1 MPREAERPRLRVDD
15 FDYSLPASAIAQV
28 PVEPRDAA
36 RLLILDRARSTP
48 GRPHLAHSTFAAL
61 ADALRTGDLLVTN
74 DSRVIRA
81 RLPATRRTGGAA
93 EVLMLRPMDD
103 GSGRW
108 EALVRPSR
116 RVAVGD
122 TLTLRS
128 EDAIEVGER
137 LGSGTRAVR
146 FARDPLAV
154 MEVAGEMP
162 LPPYIHD
169 RSSAPERY
177 QTVYARPPGSAAA
190 PTAGLH
196 FTEPLLARL
205 ADRGIGRASVT
216 LHVGL
221 DTFRPVEG
229 EYIDEHRI
237 HREWYEIPRATA
249 RALPAARR
257 RGGRIVAVGTTTM
270 RVLETRAHGGP
281 PQGWSDLYITP
292 PYEFHAVDALITN
305 FHLPRSSL
313 LLLVTAF
320 VQAGMSRATP
330 YQARDTLLAAY
341 RAALG
346 EGYRFFSFGDAM
358 LIV

>member
-1 MPREAERPRLRVDD
+1 MPNDPDRARLRVDD
-15 FDYSLPASAIAQV
+15 FDYRLPAAAIAQV
-28 PVEPRDAA
+28 PAEPRDAA
-36 RLLILDRARSTP
+36 RLLVLDRGRSRP
-48 GRPHLAHSTFAAL
+48 GRPHLIHSTVADL
-61 ADALRTGDLLVTN
+61 GDALRAGDLLVAN

-81 RLPATRRTGGAA
+81 RLPAQRRTGGAA
-93 EVLMLRPMDD
+93 EVLMLRPMED

-122 TLTLRS
+122 PLTLRS
-128 EDAIEVGER
+128 GDTIEVGER

-146 FARDPLAV
+146 FTRDPLAV
-154 MEVAGEMP
+154 MEAAGEMP
-162 LPPYIHD
+162 LPPYIRD
-169 RSSAPERY
+169 RSSPPERY
-177 QTVYARPPGSAAA
+177 QTVYARPLGSAAA

-196 FTEPLLARL
+196 FTERLLADL
-205 ADRGIGRASVT
+205 AERGVHRATVT

-221 DTFRPVEG
+221 DTFRPLEG
-229 EYIDEHRI
+229 EFVDEHQI
-237 HREWYEIPRATA
+237 HREWYEIPRATG
-249 RALPAARR
+249 RAMPAARR
-257 RGGRIVAVGTTTM
+257 AGGRVVAVGTTTM

-281 PQGWSDLYITP
+281 ASGWSALYITP
-292 PYEFHAVDALITN
+292 PYEFRAVDALLTN

-320 VQAGMSRATP
+320 VQAGMRRATP

-341 RAALG
+341 RAALD

-358 LIV
+358 LIA

>member
-1 MPREAERPRLRVDD
+1 
-15 FDYSLPASAIAQV
+15 
-28 PVEPRDAA
+28 
-36 RLLILDRARSTP
+36 
-48 GRPHLAHSTFAAL
+48 
-61 ADALRTGDLLVTN
+61 
-74 DSRVIRA
+74 
-81 RLPATRRTGGAA
+81 
-93 EVLMLRPMDD
+93 MLRPMDD

-122 TLTLRS
+122 PLTLRS
-128 EDAIEVGER
+128 GDTIEVGER
-137 LGSGTRAVR
+137 LGAGTRAVR

-154 MEVAGEMP
+154 MEAAGEMP
-162 LPPYIHD
+162 LPPYIRD

-196 FTEPLLARL
+196 FTERLLADL
-205 ADRGIGRASVT
+205 AERGVRPRDGDPARRPRHLPPAGGRVRRRAPDPPRVVRDPARHGARHAGRATPRTGGSWRWA
-216 LHVGL
+216 
-221 DTFRPVEG
+221 RPPCACS
-229 EYIDEHRI
+229 R
-237 HREWYEIPRATA
+237 PAPTA
-249 RALPAARR
+249 ARPAAGARSTSRR
-257 RGGRIVAVGTTTM
+257 RTSSA
-270 RVLETRAHGGP
+270 
-281 PQGWSDLYITP
+281 
-292 PYEFHAVDALITN
+292 AVDALITN

-320 VQAGMSRATP
+320 VQAGMRRATP

-341 RAALG
+341 RTALD